1 MKPVLSVFVLACA
14 LSGCTLRLPFDWA
27 RPQASM
33 QRTEVL
39 AGSLSLAA
47 PAGYCVDP
55 HSRQDNPDTAFVLW
69 GNCAAIGKNPKA
81 AQPSHKA
88 LLSVTIGPPT
98 EDPAPEAFADY
109 EAFFRSDAGRAALAR
124 SGLAGDVEILDVA
137 QQDQLLLLKIADQ
150 SAASIA
156 PISTVYWRA
165 ITGLGGRVAALSV
178 LPIAGSDLDDESQ
191 VALLQAFEGTLRAAN

>member
-1 MKPVLSVFVLACA
+1 MKFALCVAVLACA

-27 RPQASM
+27 RPDATM

-39 AGSLSLAA
+39 HGSLTLAA
-47 PAGYCVDP
+47 PEGYCVDP

-81 AQPSHKA
+81 AQPNHKA
-88 LLSVTIGPPT
+88 LLSVAIGPPAK
-98 EDPAPEAFADY
+98 DPAPEAFPEY
-109 EAFFRSDAGRAALAR
+109 EQFFRSEAGRAALAR
-124 SGLAGDVEILDVA
+124 SGQARDVKILDVER
-137 QQDQLLLLKIADQ
+137 QDQLLLLKIADQ

-165 ITGLGGRVAALSV
+165 ITGLSGRVAALAV
-178 LPIAGSDLDDESQ
+178 LPIAGNDLDDESQ
-191 VALLQAFEGTLRAAN
+191 VALLQAFEGSLRAAN